1 MEITITKRQ
10 WGISKKQLEVHSIEK
25 LEELL
30 NSFNQMLNGQF
41 YIVDYYRQKVIVN
54 SSYAPILCGYSKE
67 IVDEEGFDFY
77 SRILNHEEWEWIKQM
92 NAAAFGFC
100 FQLPDEDRKKME
112 VSYDL
117 AVKTKD
123 HKNLILHH
131 KVMPYQLCK
140 NGNVWL
146 GLCYAMAS
154 TSKKMTNK
162 AVIIHKKTGKKYD
175 FIDGGF
181 TSSNDGLV
189 TPEEIQVLKWMAQ
202 GLPDKHI
209 CSLLNTELKI
219 DSGTSLNAFNA
230 RKRRLF
236 RKLEAGNSAAAVHK
250 AHLLGLI

>member
-1 MEITITKRQ
+1 MEIAVTKRQ
-10 WGISKKQLEVHSIEK
+10 WKVSDKQLETYSVEK
-25 LEELL
+25 LETLL
-30 NSFNQMLNGQF
+30 ATFNQMLNGQF
-41 YIVDYYRQKVIVN
+41 YIVDYYRQKIIV
-54 SSYAPILCGYSKE
+54 SSPYAPILCGYPRNIAEK
-67 IVDEEGFDFY
+67 EGFGFF
-77 SRILNHEEWEWIKQM
+77 SRILKQEELGWIQQM
-92 NAAAFGFC
+92 NASTFNFC
-100 FQLPDEDRKKME
+100 FQQPIDERESFE

-117 AVKTKD
+117 TVETRDGKSRV
-123 HKNLILHH
+123 LHH

-154 TSKKMTNK
+154 ASERMTNK

-209 CSLLNTELKI
+209 CSLLNDEVDTDRCI
-219 DSGTSLNAFNA
+219 SLNTFNA

-236 RKLEAGNSAAAVHK
+236 KKLEVGNSAAAVHK
-250 AHLLGLI
+250 AHLMGLI